1 MNLDISLSEMRTLQV
16 AVEAGTFTAAA
27 KRLGVTQPA
36 VSRQLAKLEAR
47 LGVALFERNAR
58 RLALTPAGERLYSFA
73 EETLRGFE
81 RVMQAL
87 EAGSKS
93 LQGELRIG
101 ASTTLGDFLV
111 PTWVRMFS
119 QLNPG
124 LMPQVFVSDS
134 DAVAAD
140 VQDGSVEVGFIGRE
154 PSSPL
159 LRSFPVAEDEVV
171 LAVPTRHE
179 FARRGQI
186 RLAELAG
193 QPFIIR
199 ERGSGTV
206 GTVADTL
213 HKLGLEQPKPKSVI
227 SMNSGPASL
236 LAVQKGFGLCWIS
249 IMAFESGGVAGVSP
263 VRISES
269 RFERKLYLVHSRRA
283 LKPAATAF
291 TRWLLEDHLAVS
303 PSSRLSAAAREK

>member
-1 MNLDISLSEMRTLQV
+1 MNVDISLSEMRTLQI
-16 AVEAGTFTAAA
+16 AVEAGSFTAAA
-27 KRLGVTQPA
+27 KQLGVTQPA
-36 VSRQLAKLEAR
+36 VSRQLAKLEKR
-47 LGVALFERNAR
+47 LGVALFERDSR
-58 RLALTPAGERLYSFA
+58 RLRLTPAGERLHAYA
-73 EETLRGFE
+73 KEMLRGFE
-81 RVMQAL
+81 RMMEAL
-87 EAGSKS
+87 EAESRS

-111 PTWVRMFS
+111 PTWAGMFS
-119 QLNPG
+119 RLNPG
-124 LMPQVFVSDS
+124 VVPQVFVSDS

-140 VQDGSVEVGFIGRE
+140 VQDGSVEIGFIGRE

-171 LAVPTRHE
+171 LAAPSGHD

-213 HKLGLEQPKPKSVI
+213 KKLGLEQPKPKSVI

-263 VRISES
+263 VRISEA

-283 LKPAATAF
+283 LKPVAKAF
-291 TRWLLEDHLAVS
+291 TRWLLDDHLALLPAS
-303 PSSRLSAAAREK
+303 GLARAAGEK